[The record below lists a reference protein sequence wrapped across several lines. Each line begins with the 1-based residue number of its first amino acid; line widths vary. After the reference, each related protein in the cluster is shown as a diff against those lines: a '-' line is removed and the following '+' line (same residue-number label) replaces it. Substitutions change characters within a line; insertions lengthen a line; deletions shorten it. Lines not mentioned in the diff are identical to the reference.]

1 MYNIPCMKNIEVE
14 MRALINDASV
24 NKIIEQNII
33 SLGAKQL
40 GVSSIHDIYF
50 CEKVM
55 KSLDEVEMNDVGS
68 YSLRLRKKTKDGTI
82 ESSINT
88 KIILSE
94 GDHFGWEEHETEIQN
109 FDEMRSILTAIGFK
123 VFFELE
129 KDRTVFEYHENI
141 EINLENIKNF
151 GTGIEIEIMC
161 SNDEI
166 QQSKENI
173 LKLFEKIGV
182 KKEMLVEKSITN
194 IIMKERAQF

>member
-1 MYNIPCMKNIEVE
+1 MKNTEVE
-14 MRALINDASV
+14 MRALINDASA

-50 CEKVM
+50 CEKNM
-55 KSLDEVEMNDVGS
+55 KSLDEVEMNDIGS
-68 YSLRLRKKTKDGTI
+68 YSLRLRKKTKDGII

-88 KIILSE
+88 KIILSK
-94 GDHFGWEEHETEIQN
+94 GDHFGWEEHETEIQD

-141 EINLENIKNF
+141 EINLENIANF

-161 SNDEI
+161 SKDEI
-166 QQSKENI
+166 QESKDTE
-173 LKLFEKIGV
+173 
-182 KKEMLVEKSITN
+182 TP
-194 IIMKERAQF
+194 

>member
-1 MYNIPCMKNIEVE
+1 MKNTEVE
-14 MRALINDASV
+14 IRALINDASA

-33 SLGAKQL
+33 SLGAKPL

-50 CEKVM
+50 CEKNV
-55 KSLDEVEMNDVGS
+55 KSLDEVEMHEIGS
-68 YSLRLRKKTKDGTI
+68 YSLRLRKKTKNGVV
-82 ESSINT
+82 ESTVNT
-88 KIILSE
+88 KSILSE
-94 GDHFGWEEHETEIQN
+94 GDHFGWEEHETDIED

-141 EINLENIKNF
+141 EINLENITNF

-161 SNDEI
+161 SKDEI
-166 QQSKENI
+166 QQSKEKI
-173 LKLFEKIGV
+173 LELLEKIGV

-194 IIMKERAQF
+194 IIMKERAKF